1 MARAKYMVDLAEEE
15 RVRLRTLLRRG
26 KASVRMVARARVLLR
41 AEEGY
46 TDAAIAAVLD
56 VGTATVGRIRKRFV
70 ERGLEQALREQPRP
84 GQRRK
89 LSGKQEAHVIAVACT
104 TPPEGHGRWTLRL
117 LAGKVVE
124 LGFAPSISPETV
136 RQVLKK
142 NELKPWQREEWCIP
156 TVSAEFVAA
165 MEDVLDLYGEP
176 YDPRRPTVCFD
187 ETSTQLIT
195 ERRIPIPAHRGRR
208 ERFDYEYRRNG
219 TRNLFMLCEPLR
231 GWRHVAVTE
240 QRRMED
246 FAYQMRWLVD
256 EAYTKAERIR
266 VVLDNLNTHRP
277 ASLYQTFAPVEA
289 RRILKRLEFHY
300 TPKHGSWLNM
310 AEIELS
316 VLSRQCLGRRIPDE
330 ATLRREVEALERQR
344 NDAHATIAWRFTAA
358 AARTTLRHLY
368 PTPQNHLD

>member
-117 LAGKVVE
+117 LGGKVVE

-187 ETSTQLIT
+187 ETSTQLIA

-310 AEIELS
+310 AEIEPS

-330 ATLRREVEALERQR
+330 ATQRREVEALERQR
-344 NDAHATIAWRFTAA
+344 NDTHATIAWRFTAA

>member
-15 RVRLRTLLRRG
+15 RVRLRTLLRSG

-41 AEEGY
+41 AEERY

-142 NELKPWQREEWCIP
+142 
-156 TVSAEFVAA
+156 
-165 MEDVLDLYGEP
+165 
-176 YDPRRPTVCFD
+176 
-187 ETSTQLIT
+187 TS
-195 ERRIPIPAHRGRR
+195 
-208 ERFDYEYRRNG
+208 
-219 TRNLFMLCEPLR
+219 
-231 GWRHVAVTE
+231 
-240 QRRMED
+240 
-246 FAYQMRWLVD
+246 
-256 EAYTKAERIR
+256 
-266 VVLDNLNTHRP
+266 
-277 ASLYQTFAPVEA
+277 
-289 RRILKRLEFHY
+289 
-300 TPKHGSWLNM
+300 
-310 AEIELS
+310 
-316 VLSRQCLGRRIPDE
+316 
-330 ATLRREVEALERQR
+330 
-344 NDAHATIAWRFTAA
+344 
-358 AARTTLRHLY
+358 
-368 PTPQNHLD
+368 

>member
-1 MARAKYMVDLAEEE
+1 M
-15 RVRLRTLLRRG
+15 
-26 KASVRMVARARVLLR
+26 
-41 AEEGY
+41 
-46 TDAAIAAVLD
+46 
-56 VGTATVGRIRKRFV
+56 
-70 ERGLEQALREQPRP
+70 
-84 GQRRK
+84 
-89 LSGKQEAHVIAVACT
+89 
-104 TPPEGHGRWTLRL
+104 
-117 LAGKVVE
+117 
-124 LGFAPSISPETV
+124 
-136 RQVLKK
+136 
-142 NELKPWQREEWCIP
+142 
-156 TVSAEFVAA
+156 
-165 MEDVLDLYGEP
+165 DLYGEP

-187 ETSTQLIT
+187 ETSTQLIA

-344 NDAHATIAWRFTAA
+344 NDTHATIAWRFTAA

-368 PTPQNHLD
+368 PTPQNHLDQLLGIGVVVGVGSAFRVGVREVVGTAAAVGVEVGMKVSIASDWPHATSKNPLNTKMNGQRETSSQSNWF

>member
-142 NELKPWQREEWCIP
+142 R
-156 TVSAEFVAA
+156 A
-165 MEDVLDLYGEP
+165 
-176 YDPRRPTVCFD
+176 
-187 ETSTQLIT
+187 
-195 ERRIPIPAHRGRR
+195 
-208 ERFDYEYRRNG
+208 
-219 TRNLFMLCEPLR
+219 
-231 GWRHVAVTE
+231 
-240 QRRMED
+240 
-246 FAYQMRWLVD
+246 
-256 EAYTKAERIR
+256 
-266 VVLDNLNTHRP
+266 
-277 ASLYQTFAPVEA
+277 
-289 RRILKRLEFHY
+289 
-300 TPKHGSWLNM
+300 
-310 AEIELS
+310 
-316 VLSRQCLGRRIPDE
+316 
-330 ATLRREVEALERQR
+330 EAL
-344 NDAHATIAWRFTAA
+344 ATGGVV
-358 AARTTLRHLY
+358 Y
-368 PTPQNHLD
+368 PNGDRRVRSSYGACPIDPLSAGLAKQ